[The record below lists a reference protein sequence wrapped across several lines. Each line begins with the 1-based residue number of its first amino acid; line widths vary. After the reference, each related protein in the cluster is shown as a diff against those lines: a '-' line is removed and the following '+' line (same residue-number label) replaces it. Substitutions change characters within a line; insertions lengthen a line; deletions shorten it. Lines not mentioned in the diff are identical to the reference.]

1 MAQQKAISVARQEY
15 YSISD
20 VAEIMNVSRETAR
33 KMMIRWADRG
43 MTVMAGARLRIRRDI
58 FDGEMMEQD
67 GFNKAVGYRDFKVIR
82 GRRRA

>member
-1 MAQQKAISVARQEY
+1 MAQVKAMSCARQEY
-15 YSISD
+15 YSIGD

-33 KMMIRWADRG
+33 KMMLGWADRG

-67 GFNKAVGYRDFKVIR
+67 GFNKAVGYRDFRVIR
-82 GRRRA
+82 GRRKA

>member
-33 KMMIRWADRG
+33 KMMIGWADRG
-43 MTVMAGARLRIRRDI
+43 MTVMARSRLRIRRDI
-58 FDGEMMEQD
+58 FDSEMMEQD

-82 GRRRA
+82 GRRKA